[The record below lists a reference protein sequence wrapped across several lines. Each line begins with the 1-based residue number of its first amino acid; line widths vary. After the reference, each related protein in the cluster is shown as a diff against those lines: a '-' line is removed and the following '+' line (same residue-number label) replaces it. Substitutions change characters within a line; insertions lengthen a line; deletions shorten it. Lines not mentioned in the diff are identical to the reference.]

1 MFMIHTLRRKLFIP
15 HFENLYRLKCFNLF
29 VCLGNRTSLETVKH
43 VLNKGTESTFY
54 IQPFKSIVLLEERF
68 NT

>member
-1 MFMIHTLRRKLFIP
+1 MFMIHTLRRKEFIP
-15 HFENLYRLKCFNLF
+15 HFENLDRLKCLHLF
-29 VCLGNRTSLETVKH
+29 VCLRNRTSLETVKH
-43 VLNKGTESTFY
+43 VLNKGTEATFY